1 MAGGHHGHSHSS
13 THSHAED
20 AIHDHDH
27 HHHDHGHAHARA
39 HDPLEGFSGEG
50 IEGPKH
56 GYDEAAFA
64 LLGDGETPGSSGEG
78 HGHAHGM
85 SDLLLPLLVLAGFML
100 FFVSERI
107 VRGLAGERGGHSHHA
122 HSHGGSGSN
131 APDDVSLRKK
141 DDDHV
146 PAASAV
152 ASDRSISDG
161 GENGRG
167 PLKIAGILNLAADAL
182 HNLSDGIAIGAAFA
196 LSLIHI

>member
-27 HHHDHGHAHARA
+27 HHHDHGHAHAHA

-107 VRGLAGERGGHSHHA
+107 VRGLAGERGGHSHTTPTPMVVAAATHRTTF
-122 HSHGGSGSN
+122 
-131 APDDVSLRKK
+131 PLERRTTTMCLLPVPLRRTDPSLT
-141 DDDHV
+141 
-146 PAASAV
+146 V
-152 ASDRSISDG
+152 ARTAGDRS
-161 GENGRG
+161 R
-167 PLKIAGILNLAADAL
+167 LR
-182 HNLSDGIAIGAAFA
+182 AF
-196 LSLIHI
+196 